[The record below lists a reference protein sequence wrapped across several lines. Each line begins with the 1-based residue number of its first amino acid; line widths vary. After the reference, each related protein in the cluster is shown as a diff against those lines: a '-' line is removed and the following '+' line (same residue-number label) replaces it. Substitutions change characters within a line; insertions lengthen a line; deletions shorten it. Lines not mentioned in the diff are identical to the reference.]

1 MNGKPVIDGTLITL
15 SEDLASGNDGCN
27 NYGMVSRR
35 DDPPHV
41 IARITQSDG
50 SSAEGEFSARIAFV
64 TRLGCE
70 GRHEKQADAYQTAL
84 KEGERFRIK
93 GDWLEILDG
102 GRRTTLVF
110 SPQPPLPGKQ
120 LDLVRTQ
127 WRGMEG
133 DKSFILAFLEDEVA
147 VGVDECQGYIGKY
160 RTSNRLS
167 VFGRVLSISGIQPC
181 WEDSFRAVLGTEQYS
196 VIGEEGS
203 EILLLGKRSGEP
215 LTLESLPDVAL
226 DTERKE
232 WTLTGIIDFNTDE
245 PGWNLRAV
253 TKAVPTPTVT
263 LSFQE
268 THISGSAGC
277 NSYQAPLTIDEEAI
291 DIDPVSKTAV
301 SCRHMENF
309 NAVIRQEVHYLE
321 LLSQVTRGLTVA
333 SRLFLSTGTGIYL
346 IFEAE

>member
-1 MNGKPVIDGTLITL
+1 
-15 SEDLASGNDGCN
+15 
-27 NYGMVSRR
+27 MV
-35 DDPPHV
+35 
-41 IARITQSDG
+41 
-50 SSAEGEFSARIAFV
+50 
-64 TRLGCE
+64 
-70 GRHEKQADAYQTAL
+70 QADAYYEAL
-84 KEGERFRIK
+84 AEGQRFRIQ
-93 GDWLEILDG
+93 GNRLEILDG
-102 GRRTTLVF
+102 GTRTTLVF
-110 SPQPPLPGKQ
+110 SRQPPLPGKQ

-133 DKSFILAFLEDEVA
+133 DKSFILAFLEDGVA

-215 LTLESLPDVAL
+215 LTLESLPDVTL

-245 PGWNLRAV
+245 PGWNLRKV
-253 TKAVPTPTVT
+253 TKAVPDPAVT

-277 NSYQAPLTIDEEAI
+277 NSYQAPLAINEEVIDLG
-291 DIDPVSKTAV
+291 PVTKSAA

-309 NAVIRQEVHYLE
+309 NAVIRQEVRYLD
-321 LLSQVTRGLTVA
+321 LLPDVTRGVTIA
-333 SRLFLSTGTGIYL
+333 DRLFLSTPTGIYL
-346 IFEAE
+346 IFEAQ